1 MCCLLCCIGC
11 GPINKNCGI
20 GNCAV
25 CLAKYHWSFRVVA
38 AVVAVAVYHFNM
50 RSIRLNRIEWHA
62 FCGGRRTVN
71 GCFWD
76 NNLGVVNIIM
86 CVAFVR
92 TKWKWSNSFGE
103 FEPTN
108 WVRQRTFVQC
118 VPNMRGDKILLLFQ
132 SATQIKCVLGER
144 QQFLRF
150 FFHYDYSHV
159 SLCCQPVTIKFPC
172 AFFVRKYVSAN
183 VCIWMHHNRNQNK
196 TIQKQ
201 LWVDHESA
209 ISRHMVYECI
219 CLCLCAAYWRRQR
232 FRWYVCL
239 LTHFMTDLMPATI
252 RHLAHTD
259 IAAGDPYFVANTRF
273 MCARSRCVSHCPTA
287 HNIHTNVIAGLAIWS
302 MWDFF
307 CILQFL
313 YMQKVD

>member
-71 GCFWD
+71 GCFGD

-132 SATQIKCVLGER
+132 SATQNKMCSGRTTTILAIFFSLWLFSCLSMLPARNNTISVCIFREEICICKCV
-144 QQFLRF
+144 
-150 FFHYDYSHV
+150 
-159 SLCCQPVTIKFPC
+159 
-172 AFFVRKYVSAN
+172 
-183 VCIWMHHNRNQNK
+183 
-196 TIQKQ
+196 
-201 LWVDHESA
+201 
-209 ISRHMVYECI
+209 
-219 CLCLCAAYWRRQR
+219 
-232 FRWYVCL
+232 
-239 LTHFMTDLMPATI
+239 
-252 RHLAHTD
+252 HLNA
-259 IAAGDPYFVANTRF
+259 
-273 MCARSRCVSHCPTA
+273 S
-287 HNIHTNVIAGLAIWS
+287 
-302 MWDFF
+302 
-307 CILQFL
+307 
-313 YMQKVD
+313 